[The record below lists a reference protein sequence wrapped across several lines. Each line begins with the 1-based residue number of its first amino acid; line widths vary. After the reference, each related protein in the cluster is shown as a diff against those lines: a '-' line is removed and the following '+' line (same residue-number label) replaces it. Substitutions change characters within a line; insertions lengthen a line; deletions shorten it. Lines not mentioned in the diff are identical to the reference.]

1 MRGTMLQSPYMD
13 VWRLIA
19 DRKIEEAQA
28 EGAFDNL
35 SGTGRPLDLCD
46 NPFED
51 PSTRLANRL
60 LKNNGFAPGWI
71 EEGRQIQKSMEE
83 FRSRAVRAHR
93 DAAQRPALRDGLRDL
108 NRRIAGYNLKAPSTA
123 QIRVLD
129 ADRELGTS
137 GAGSGPS
144 GHNGG

>member
-1 MRGTMLQSPYMD
+1 MLESPYMD

-35 SGTGRPLDLCD
+35 SGTGLPLDLSD

-51 PSTRLANRL
+51 PSTRLAHRL

-83 FRSRAVRAHR
+83 FRSRALRAHGG
-93 DAAQRPALRDGLRDL
+93 AAQRRSSRDALCDL

-123 QIRVLD
+123 QIRMLD
-129 ADRELGTS
+129 ADRELGTDTS
-137 GAGSGPS
+137 GGASGSS